1 MTSLDSILKNKD
13 ITLPTNV
20 HIIIAMVFL
29 VITYGYESW
38 TRKKAEH
45 QGIDAFKLC

>member
-29 VITYGYESW
+29 VILKRRETI
-38 TRKKAEH
+38 KKAEC
-45 QGIDAFKLC
+45 QRISAFKL